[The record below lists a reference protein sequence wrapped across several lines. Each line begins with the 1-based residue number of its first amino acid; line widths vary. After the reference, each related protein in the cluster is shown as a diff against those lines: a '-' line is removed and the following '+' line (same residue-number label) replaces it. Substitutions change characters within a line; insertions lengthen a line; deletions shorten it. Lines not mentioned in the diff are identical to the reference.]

1 MELKAGDYV
10 VHEQH
15 GIGRFLEMRQ
25 RTIGAG
31 ANQTT
36 REYLVIEYASS
47 KRGAPADKLFIP
59 TDQLDQV
66 SKYIGADAPKL
77 NKLGGSDWA
86 ATKAK
91 ARKHVHEIAEDLVK
105 LYSARQR
112 MQGYAFSKDTPWQ
125 KELEDAFPY
134 QETADQLTT
143 IDEVKSDMEK
153 PVPMDRL
160 ICGDVGFGKTE
171 IAVRAA
177 FKAVQ
182 DSKQVA
188 VLVPTTLLVQ
198 QHFETFTERFEGF
211 PVEVRAMSRFQTTKE
226 INDTIE
232 GLEDGSVDVVIG
244 THKLLGP
251 KVKFKDLGL
260 VIIDEEQRFGVEH
273 KETLKALRTNVDV
286 LICRRHR
293 FRERWRWPLQA
304 FVKCP
309 RWPRLLKTAC
319 RCLPTLARMRM
330 LRSLLRS
337 GVSCCAVARCST
349 CTTECKTSLRLP
361 RRFTSWC
368 RNRMSASPMA
378 RWGRSSLTV

>member
-143 IDEVKSDMEK
+143 IDEVKSDME
-153 PVPMDRL
+153 
-160 ICGDVGFGKTE
+160 
-171 IAVRAA
+171 ARADGSPDLRRRGIRQNRNRRTCRIQGGA
-177 FKAVQ
+177 
-182 DSKQVA
+182 
-188 VLVPTTLLVQ
+188 
-198 QHFETFTERFEGF
+198 G
-211 PVEVRAMSRFQTTKE
+211 FQTGGCAGADHIAGATAFR
-226 INDTIE
+226 
-232 GLEDGSVDVVIG
+232 DV
-244 THKLLGP
+244 H
-251 KVKFKDLGL
+251 
-260 VIIDEEQRFGVEH
+260 
-273 KETLKALRTNVDV
+273 RT
-286 LICRRHR
+286 
-293 FRERWRWPLQA
+293 F
-304 FVKCP
+304 
-309 RWPRLLKTAC
+309 
-319 RCLPTLARMRM
+319 
-330 LRSLLRS
+330 
-337 GVSCCAVARCST
+337 
-349 CTTECKTSLRLP
+349 
-361 RRFTSWC
+361 
-368 RNRMSASPMA
+368 
-378 RWGRSSLTV
+378 